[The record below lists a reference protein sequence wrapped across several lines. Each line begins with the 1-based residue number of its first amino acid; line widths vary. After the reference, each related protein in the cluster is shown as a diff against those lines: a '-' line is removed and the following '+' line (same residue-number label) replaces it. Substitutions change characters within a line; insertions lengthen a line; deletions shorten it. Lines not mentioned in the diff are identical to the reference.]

1 MLIVTFIS
9 TLFPAN
15 KIDFNNAWIILRVMR
30 TEESLELL
38 NYAEKYGTQR
48 YKFK

>member
-9 TLFPAN
+9 TLFR
-15 KIDFNNAWIILRVMR
+15 IDFNNAWIILRVMR

-38 NYAEKYGTQR
+38 NYAEKNGTQR